1 MEKLKEKHIS
11 RFFSTM
17 NQKKILKELFFK
29 GSMSITDIA
38 RELKIST
45 PAVSRNVS
53 KLMKAGLIRK
63 IGWGKSN
70 GGRRPMLLSLESN
83 SRIIIAVQISY
94 MRVEITAYNLIGDK
108 ITTNVFSFSDILPF
122 ERLWKMIEEKIKRL
136 VDTHKISPDNILGIG
151 IGLPSPVIHPDNKIV
166 FSRFYGW
173 KEQPLPS
180 FVEFGSTKV
189 STFFENDA
197 NLMAFGENYLNPKA
211 KNKIVFYIYFDVG
224 IGMGISING
233 EILSGA
239 RGLAGEI
246 GQIVVGLGENG
257 QKVSLEEVVSQ
268 RALFNAKE
276 RIPDISSLSLE
287 NEEEMLTY
295 LNENADEPGIEGLFD
310 DIADKLGKIVG
321 FISNAIDPHIIIFD
335 GSVVRTCKVL
345 MNKVVDKINFYSWK
359 PTLVEL
365 KSNRDEKLVT
375 RGAYAIV
382 LKNLLEFD
390 IGEER

>member
-1 MEKLKEKHIS
+1 
-11 RFFSTM
+11 M

-38 RELKIST
+38 KELKIST
-45 PAVSRNVS
+45 PAASRNVS
-53 KLMKAGLIRK
+53 KLMKAGFIRRV
-63 IGWGKSN
+63 GLGRSN
-70 GGRRPMLLSLESN
+70 GGRKPVLLSLEPN
-83 SRIIIAVQISY
+83 SRVIIAVQISY
-94 MRVEITAYNLIGDK
+94 MRVEIVAYNLIGEK
-108 ITTNVFSFSDILPF
+108 VVKNVFSFSDIFSF
-122 ERLWKMIEEKIKRL
+122 ERLWGMIENRIKKL
-136 VDTHKISPDNILGIG
+136 VGAYRISPSNILGIG
-151 IGLPSPVIHPDNKIV
+151 IGLPAPVIHPDNKIV

-173 KEQPLPS
+173 KDRTLPS
-180 FVEFGSTKV
+180 FVEIGSTKV

-197 NLMAFGENYLNPKA
+197 NLMAFGENYLNPRA

-233 EILSGA
+233 EILSGS

-246 GQIVVGLGENG
+246 GQIVVGLDEDGRR
-257 QKVSLEEVVSQ
+257 VSLEEVVSQ

-276 RIPDISSLSLE
+276 RIPDISSSSLK
-287 NEEEMLTY
+287 NEEEILTY
-295 LNENADEPGIEGLFD
+295 LNDRADEPKVEELFN
-310 DIADKLGKIVG
+310 DIADKLGKIIG

-345 MNKVVDKINFYSWK
+345 MNKVIDKINFYSWQ

-365 KSNRDEKLVT
+365 KGRKDENLVT
-375 RGAYAIV
+375 KGAYAIV